1 MTGKIYVVK
10 ALKNSPIFI
19 EEDVEIEPAL
29 LLRLDNPNIIKMYEY
44 RNVGKVEL
52 SNGAEIDC
60 VYFVLEH
67 ADIGTIYDLVQN
79 CGPLNENL
87 ARFYFSKLIDAVGW
101 LHTSEIAHRD
111 IKPLN
116 ILLKS
121 DDHMLKLADFGH
133 AIGIRTL
140 VNGMCIG
147 VMGTHDYRAPEVLN
161 VSGYNPMAADVFSCG
176 VTLFAMVFG
185 FELFFKKKNE
195 NGDPYPPMDCNWY
208 KMIWKRKYDA
218 FWENL
223 G

>member
-1 MTGKIYVVK
+1 M
-10 ALKNSPIFI
+10 
-19 EEDVEIEPAL
+19 
-29 LLRLDNPNIIKMYEY
+29 
-44 RNVGKVEL
+44 
-52 SNGAEIDC
+52 
-60 VYFVLEH
+60 YFVLEY
-67 ADIGTIYDLVQN
+67 ADIGTIYDLVQI
-79 CGPLNENL
+79 CGALNENL
-87 ARFYFSKLIDAVGW
+87 ARFYFSKLIDAVGF
-101 LHTSEIAHRD
+101 LHNLEIAHRD

-121 DDHMLKLADFGH
+121 DAHMLKLADFGH
-133 AIGIRTL
+133 A
-140 VNGMCIG
+140 VNPENRLSIG

-185 FELFFKKKNE
+185 FELFFKKKKE
-195 NGDPYPPMDCNWY
+195 NGDPYPPMDCYWY